1 MKINNICATFY
12 HHSKCNVANRSV
24 TFVITSNLLS
34 MLRKLYWFSHFI
46 TDFFGTPFQD
56 LPFYSLPK
64 ISTKKNLFA
73 EYSSKRPQIV
83 NQFFQL
89 GKSFKHCDRI
99 NRSLWPD
106 CPLPSLDLPHI
117 NFLWPLLYPCHHHC
131 LRHYH
136 CQHHHHCNLCH
147 RLAIVIIMLS

>member
-1 MKINNICATFY
+1 MNNIWATFY
-12 HHSKCNVANRSV
+12 HHSKCRVANRSV

-46 TDFFGTPFQD
+46 FLVPHFNIYHFI
-56 LPFYSLPK
+56 LCRKYLR
-64 ISTKKNLFA
+64 KNLFA
-73 EYSSKRPQIV
+73 EYCLKRPQIV
-83 NQFFQL
+83 NQFLWL
-89 GKSFKHCDRI
+89 GQSFKHCDRI
-99 NRSLWPD
+99 DRSFWPD

-117 NFLWPLLYPCHHHC
+117 NFLWPLLHPCHHHC